1 MKAFTIILSFLAGI
15 VTSALIILFCNGEWD
30 FSINIIDLLML
41 IATIVLSIVVLYL
54 AKALNKKDIVRDII
68 INDIKELSSLYE
80 QNSSLFL
87 ELQNGKTNLDD
98 TREKVMMVFHKSDLV
113 IDSIREE
120 LNESF
125 PKFCEKTKINLVEI
139 TTPYY
144 KWVTGGSFLDDKN
157 FQINSEFI
165 KNHQTSLYNTTSSL
179 KLIIHK
185 LIRYI

>member
-1 MKAFTIILSFLAGI
+1 MKAFTHILSFLAGI
-15 VTSALIILFCNGEWD
+15 VTSALIVLFCNGKWD
-30 FSINIIDLLML
+30 FNINIVDLLML

-54 AKALNKKDIVRDII
+54 AKALDKKDIVRDII
-68 INDIKELSSLYE
+68 INDIKELTSLYDH
-80 QNSSLFL
+80 NSELFN
-87 ELQNGKTNLDD
+87 ELQNGKIDLDD

-125 PKFCEKTKINLVEI
+125 PKFCDKTKINLVEI

-144 KWVTGGSFLDDKN
+144 KWVTGGSFFDDKN
-157 FQINSEFI
+157 FHINSEFM

-185 LIRYI
+185 LINYI